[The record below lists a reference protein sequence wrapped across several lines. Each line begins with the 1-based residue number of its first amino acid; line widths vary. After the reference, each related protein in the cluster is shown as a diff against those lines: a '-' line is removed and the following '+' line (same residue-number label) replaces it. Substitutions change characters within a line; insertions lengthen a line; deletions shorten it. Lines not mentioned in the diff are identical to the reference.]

1 MNSKLFPIIPFAMI
15 IAKVPSAFIF
25 AKKSGHI
32 MILPYFLTLFS
43 SQQTNI
49 NSNTKCCFAIKVLNS
64 AIIKLFVFSFLID
77 IAFTKQPQTV
87 LTQLNGQHRK

>member
-49 NSNTKCCFAIKVLNS
+49 NSNTKCCFAVKVFKFCHHK
-64 AIIKLFVFSFLID
+64 IICLLILD
-77 IAFTKQPQTV
+77 RYSV
-87 LTQLNGQHRK
+87 H

>member
-32 MILPYFLTLFS
+32 TILLNSIS

-49 NSNTKCCFAIKVLNS
+49 NSNTKCCFAVKVFKFCHHT
-64 AIIKLFVFSFLID
+64 IICPLILD
-77 IAFTKQPQTV
+77 RYSV
-87 LTQLNGQHRK
+87 H

>member
-1 MNSKLFPIIPFAMI
+1 MCMNSKLFPIIPFAMI

-32 MILPYFLTLFS
+32 TILLNSIS

-49 NSNTKCCFAIKVLNS
+49 NSNTKCCFAVKVFKFCHHK
-64 AIIKLFVFSFLID
+64 IICLLILD
-77 IAFTKQPQTV
+77 RYSV
-87 LTQLNGQHRK
+87 H

>member
-32 MILPYFLTLFS
+32 TILLNSIS

-49 NSNTKCCFAIKVLNS
+49 NSNTKCCFAVKVFKFCHHK
-64 AIIKLFVFSFLID
+64 IICLLILD
-77 IAFTKQPQTV
+77 RYSV
-87 LTQLNGQHRK
+87 H

>member
-32 MILPYFLTLFS
+32 TILLNSIS

-64 AIIKLFVFSFLID
+64 AIIQLFVLSFLID